1 MYGLGGAGEVRQAWL
16 GLARQGRVSQAR
28 WARSGALRIGDV
40 WSGVAGKARQG
51 AKLRGRIG
59 RGLAGIETQLKRST
73 MEKQEGLKEQI
84 KKAEIDRRE
93 LADAIGITPAYL
105 TQMLNGWA
113 PMKDS
118 YEKAIRVELE
128 KR

>member
-1 MYGLGGAGEVRQAWL
+1 V
-16 GLARQGRVSQAR
+16 
-28 WARSGALRIGDV
+28 
-40 WSGVAGKARQG
+40 RQG

-113 PMKDS
+113 PMKDT
-118 YEKAIRVELE
+118 YEKAIRLELE

>member
-1 MYGLGGAGEVRQAWL
+1 
-16 GLARQGRVSQAR
+16 
-28 WARSGALRIGDV
+28 
-40 WSGVAGKARQG
+40 
-51 AKLRGRIG
+51 
-59 RGLAGIETQLKRST
+59 

-84 KKAEIDRRE
+84 KKAEIDRRD

>member
-1 MYGLGGAGEVRQAWL
+1 
-16 GLARQGRVSQAR
+16 
-28 WARSGALRIGDV
+28 
-40 WSGVAGKARQG
+40 
-51 AKLRGRIG
+51 
-59 RGLAGIETQLKRST
+59 

-93 LADAIGITPAYL
+93 LAAIIGITPAYL

-113 PMKDS
+113 PMKGD
-118 YEKAIRVELE
+118 YEKAIRAELE

>member
-1 MYGLGGAGEVRQAWL
+1 MP
-16 GLARQGRVSQAR
+16 
-28 WARSGALRIGDV
+28 
-40 WSGVAGKARQG
+40 
-51 AKLRGRIG
+51 
-59 RGLAGIETQLKRST
+59 
-73 MEKQEGLKEQI
+73 KQEAIKKELKE
-84 KKAEIDRRE
+84 KAIDRRD

-118 YEKAIRVELE
+118 YEKAIRAELE

>member
-1 MYGLGGAGEVRQAWL
+1 
-16 GLARQGRVSQAR
+16 
-28 WARSGALRIGDV
+28 
-40 WSGVAGKARQG
+40 
-51 AKLRGRIG
+51 
-59 RGLAGIETQLKRST
+59 
-73 MEKQEGLKEQI
+73 MEKQEALKKELKE
-84 KKAEIDRRE
+84 KAIDRRD

>member
-1 MYGLGGAGEVRQAWL
+1 
-16 GLARQGRVSQAR
+16 
-28 WARSGALRIGDV
+28 
-40 WSGVAGKARQG
+40 
-51 AKLRGRIG
+51 
-59 RGLAGIETQLKRST
+59 

-113 PMKDS
+113 PMKGD